1 MRQHDRHGAT
11 TRRCPPTFPIK
22 QHRTGY
28 WSITGGDPVT
38 SRPETTERRHP
49 VPKPTRSPY
58 PALAAWRAR
67 NEHSRKFERWRY
79 DNLWRA
85 ACTEAEAAECRDN
98 PERER
103 ELQREAMALLLGEP
117 LHKVR
122 LTRETM
128 RRYLEALATNKQNGA
143 A

>member
-1 MRQHDRHGAT
+1 MT
-11 TRRCPPTFPIK
+11 P
-22 QHRTGY
+22 
-28 WSITGGDPVT
+28 S
-38 SRPETTERRHP
+38 PETTERRRP

-67 NEHSRKFERWRY
+67 NEHSRKFETWRY

-85 ACTEAEAAECRDN
+85 SSAEAEAVECRDN

-128 RRYLEALATNKQNGA
+128 RRYLGALATYEQKGA